1 VRGISKY
8 LISMMYKCK
17 NNVNLNSLFLSSSSF
32 QIAHNSMRRLAEVK
46 GLSEQKIQK
55 FKDIIKS
62 NELVQMGF
70 QTAATRLGAM
80 NEMIKISTGKDAY
93 QAPIPFHLP
102 LSFLPPSSSF
112 LFLHHIL
119 CIVVI
124 SLLNVVQI

>member
-1 VRGISKY
+1 
-8 LISMMYKCK
+8 
-17 NNVNLNSLFLSSSSF
+17 
-32 QIAHNSMRRLAEVK
+32 MRRLAEVK

-80 NEMIKISTGKDAY
+80 NEMIKISTGKGAHL
-93 QAPIPFHLP
+93 APIPFYP
-102 LSFLPPSSSF
+102 PPSPLPPSSSF

-119 CIVVI
+119 CIVII
-124 SLLNVVQI
+124 SLLGVIQT